1 MKLLVTGG
9 YGFIGSAVV
18 RLALRRGHSVVNLDA
33 LTYAANP
40 DNLAQEAGNPDLV
53 FEEADIR
60 DEPAVDRIL
69 ATHRPDAVLHLAA
82 ESHVDRSIDGPLAF
96 VETNVTGTANLMQ
109 ACRTYMAA
117 LPAETAAAFRFLHV
131 STDEVYGSLGPTG
144 AFTET
149 SPYLPNSPYAASKA
163 ASDMMVRA
171 WNRTYGF
178 PALISN
184 CSNNY
189 GPFQFPEKLIPVV
202 VLNALAGKPIPVYG
216 QGENV
221 RDWLHVEDHADALLA
236 LVERGRIGET
246 YNIGGNAERRNI
258 DLVRLIC
265 DELDSLRP
273 ANAPHAELIRFV
285 EDRPGHDERYAID
298 ASKIA
303 DELGW
308 TPSVTL
314 EAGIRD
320 TVRWY
325 VDHGD
330 WCEGALQ
337 RAFGSAHSP
346 RLGLSAS

>member
-1 MKLLVTGG
+1 
-9 YGFIGSAVV
+9 
-18 RLALRRGHSVVNLDA
+18 
-33 LTYAANP
+33 
-40 DNLAQEAGNPDLV
+40 
-53 FEEADIR
+53 
-60 DEPAVDRIL
+60 
-69 ATHRPDAVLHLAA
+69 
-82 ESHVDRSIDGPLAF
+82 
-96 VETNVTGTANLMQ
+96 
-109 ACRTYMAA
+109 MAA

-144 AFTET
+144 AFSET
-149 SPYLPNSPYAASKA
+149 SPYQPNSPYAASKA
-163 ASDMMVRA
+163 ASDMIVRA

-216 QGENV
+216 QGKNV

-265 DELDSLRP
+265 DELDQLRP
-273 ANAPHAELIRFV
+273 AGAPHADLIRFV

-303 DELGW
+303 NELGW
-308 TPSVTL
+308 KPSVTL
-314 EAGIRD
+314 ETGIRE

-325 VDHGD
+325 ADHGG
-330 WCEGALQ
+330 WCESALR
-337 RAFGSAHSP
+337 RAFGSVHSP